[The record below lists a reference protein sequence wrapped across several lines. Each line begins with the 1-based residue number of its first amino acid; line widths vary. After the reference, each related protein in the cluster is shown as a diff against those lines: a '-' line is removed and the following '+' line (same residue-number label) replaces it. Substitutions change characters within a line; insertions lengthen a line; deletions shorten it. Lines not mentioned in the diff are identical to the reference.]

1 MRAYLLHKDSQ
12 GPSSYYS
19 VGVHWKSILPVSL
32 SLRFIGRISGF
43 PLASSFHF
51 KGLII
56 GVSIRAI
63 HGGVRQWLISMHV
76 KNAEAE

>member
-1 MRAYLLHKDSQ
+1 MRAYILHKDSQ

-19 VGVHWKSILPVSL
+19 VGVHWKSILLVSL

-43 PLASSFHF
+43 RLASSFHF
-51 KGLII
+51 KGLI

-76 KNAEAE
+76 NNAEAE